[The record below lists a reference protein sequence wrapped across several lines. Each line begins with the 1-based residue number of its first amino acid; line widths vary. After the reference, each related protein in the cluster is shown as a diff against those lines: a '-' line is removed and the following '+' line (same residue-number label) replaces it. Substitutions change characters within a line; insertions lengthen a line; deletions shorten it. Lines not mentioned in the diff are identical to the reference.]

1 MGKSTKYPSYSSGS
15 VSVNGTTKATNS
27 KSGNNVSSNYNM
39 SDVEKN
45 IFDYSQN
52 SLLNSLPQINVFSGD
67 TQKNINS
74 QIEAYKNKGLQTLND
89 TYTPIINNLKN
100 DIASRFGN
108 FNNSV
113 FMDNL
118 NSIENNRAN
127 AMSSLVQDI
136 ESQRNTLYN
145 NELEQRYNYLNFLN
159 NLQNQITNNA
169 LGYIN
174 SAQSNAQLGNSYN
187 QAAYNTNQ
195 QLYQNLYKQL
205 QNNAATAAQM
215 SMFLL

>member
-27 KSGNNVSSNYNM
+27 KNGNNVSSSYNM
-39 SDVEKN
+39 SDVEKG

-127 AMSSLVQDI
+127 AMSNLVQDI
-136 ESQRNTLYN
+136 EAQRNTLYN